1 MPVLPVA
8 HGVTVPLPLEPDI
21 ERIRHLAQTP
31 VTLSSHAAV
40 TATSCGSPLDA
51 ALTLRLATLPLTTQ
65 QFSNCS
71 DAAFTEL
78 TAGPWWVRL
87 VLGHDVV
94 YYVFPVMLLI
104 GLVCDV
110 IGAIV
115 LFTLVCN
122 SRRSVTSSRSN
133 GCRGGTSAAA
143 AAAAAPAAR
152 GRRQGNVYLLWNVIT
167 GAALLI
173 CCCIRRMSDYVDLD
187 TGGFIGS
194 GLNVYVNSIDEWL
207 SYASLWLL
215 VAMDLE
221 KALQLTSSES
231 AGEQRPSPLLTSKSA
246 FVVNNGIKHHGGP
259 TGKSS
264 IKSSTALSSLYRKE
278 VAVCGAVY
286 AVCLVSALPHFFSFQ
301 VIETLDLATNRTVFV
316 PRHSDELVDSFEFRV
331 VYYWY
336 VVGLTVLIPLPVL
349 VVVSVVICRA
359 LLSRRRRLKRKRMPA
374 PPPIQ
379 QQGGN
384 CDGATVVMVGKSIMA
399 RKSASSSSA
408 SGGGG
413 GGGGGGNCKGVVD
426 ADAVALSGRLLVVST
441 ALYVL
446 FTAPRTALTCL
457 EGLPSSRWSML
468 SSDFDGSGPSSAEK
482 LDGESSIVGDMINS
496 LAEFSFYLYYASSL
510 PLLCSYHDGFHARLA
525 RFVCCCM
532 RSKRCQKTRQYKHAG
547 KSAAVKFHGQTQVHR
562 PAAKKTV
569 KFDSR
574 TIEIEIQC

>member
-21 ERIRHLAQTP
+21 ERIRHLAPTP
-31 VTLSSHAAV
+31 VTLSSHAAI
-40 TATSCGSPLDA
+40 TTTSCGSHLDA
-51 ALTLRLATLPLTTQ
+51 ALTLRLASLPLTTQ

-78 TAGPWWVRL
+78 AAGPWWVRL
-87 VLGHDVV
+87 VFGHDVV
-94 YYVFPVMLLI
+94 FYVFPVMLLV

-110 IGAIV
+110 IGTIV
-115 LFTLVCN
+115 LFALICN
-122 SRRSVTSSRSN
+122 SRRSATSSRSN

-143 AAAAAPAAR
+143 AAAAAAAAR
-152 GRRQGNVYLLWNVIT
+152 GRRQGNVYLLWNVMT
-167 GAALLI
+167 GAVLLI
-173 CCCIRRMSDYVDLD
+173 CCCVRRMSDYVDLD
-187 TGGFIGS
+187 AGGFVGS

-231 AGEQRPSPLLTSKSA
+231 LDERRPSPLLASKSA
-246 FVVNNGIKHHGGP
+246 IIVNNGIKHHCGIA
-259 TGKSS
+259 GKSPS
-264 IKSSTALSSLYRKE
+264 KSSTAFSSLYRKE
-278 VAVCGAVY
+278 VAISGAVY

-301 VIETLDLATNRTVFV
+301 VVETFDLATNRTVFV

-359 LLSRRRRLKRKRMPA
+359 LLSRRRRLKHKRMPV
-374 PPPIQ
+374 PPPPPVQ
-379 QQGGN
+379 QQGSS

-399 RKSASSSSA
+399 RKSLPSSSA
-408 SGGGG
+408 SGVGSSNGGG
-413 GGGGGGNCKGVVD
+413 D
-426 ADAVALSGRLLVVST
+426 ADAVALGGRLLVVTT

-457 EGLPSSRWSML
+457 EGLPSSRWWMT
-468 SSDFDGSGPSSAEK
+468 SSNIDNSGPSSPEK
-482 LDGESSIVGDMINS
+482 IDGESTIVGDMINS

-510 PLLCSYHDGFHARLA
+510 PLLCSYHDEFHARLA
-525 RFVCCCM
+525 KFVCCLC
-532 RSKRCQKTRQYKHAG
+532 SKRCRKARQYKHASG
-547 KSAAVKFHGQTQVHR
+547 RGAAVKFHGQTQVHR
-562 PAAKKTV
+562 STAKKTV